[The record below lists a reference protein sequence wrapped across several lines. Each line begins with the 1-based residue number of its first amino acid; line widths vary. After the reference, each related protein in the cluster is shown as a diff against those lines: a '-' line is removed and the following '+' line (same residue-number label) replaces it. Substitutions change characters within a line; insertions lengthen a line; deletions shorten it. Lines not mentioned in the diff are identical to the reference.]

1 MGFFSKRTNTKS
13 AVTRK
18 STGNGANNKS
28 RFRGVQINTNGDDC
42 CRAVNALAGKRFLS
56 NNVPMLPLDECDAAE
71 CRCTYQL
78 FDDRRTDTRRAGDV
92 SFDIASQLYEPE
104 NRRVATRGRRNDD

>member
-1 MGFFSKRTNTKS
+1 MGFFSRRSNTKS
-13 AVTRK
+13 TAAK
-18 STGNGANNKS
+18 KPADNGINHKS
-28 RFRGVQINTNGDDC
+28 RFRGVQIDANGDDC
-42 CRAVNALAGKRFLS
+42 CSAVKALKGKRFLS

-104 NRRVATRGRRNDD
+104 NRRASTAGRRSDD